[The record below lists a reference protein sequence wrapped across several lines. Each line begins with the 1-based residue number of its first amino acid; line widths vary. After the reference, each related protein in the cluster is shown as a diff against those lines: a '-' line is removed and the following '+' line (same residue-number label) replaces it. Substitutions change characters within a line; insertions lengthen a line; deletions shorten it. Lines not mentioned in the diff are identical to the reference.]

1 MIFPA
6 DPEEQSKAFYEYCLP
21 HISIDSVIFGFSG
34 AALKVL
40 LTKLNGHDE
49 WGLPGG
55 YLLKTENLDQAAY
68 RILEQR
74 TGVSRIFLEQFKTFG
89 EIGRSEAALSYMP
102 EHFWHRQ
109 RFVCV
114 GYYAL
119 VNYQNISI
127 RVDEISEAC
136 EWKDVTAMPELM
148 MDHQLIFETALGN
161 LRQQLNYKPIGLNL
175 LPEEFTMPEL
185 QKLYEAILGKCVHR
199 GSFQRKMLG
208 YNILIRH
215 DRSRNIGAHK
225 APILYSFDIPKYHEA
240 LRRGLREEW

>member
-1 MIFPA
+1 MIFPSE
-6 DPEEQSKAFYEYCLP
+6 PEERSKALFEQCLP

-34 AALKVL
+34 GTLKVL
-40 LTKLNGHDE
+40 LIRLNGHQD

-55 YLLKTENLDQAAY
+55 YLLKSENLDDAAH
-68 RILEQR
+68 RILEER
-74 TGVSRIFLEQFKTFG
+74 TGVNKIFLEQFKTFG
-89 EIGRSEAALSYMP
+89 KIGRSEGALSYMP
-102 EHFWHRQ
+102 EHHWHRQ

-119 VNYQNISI
+119 VNYQSISI

-136 EWKDVTAMPELM
+136 EWKDVTDMPVLM
-148 MDHQLIFETALGN
+148 MDHKLIFETALTN

-185 QKLYEAILGKCVHR
+185 QKLYESILGKCVHR
-199 GSFQRKMLG
+199 GSFQRKMLAYG
-208 YNILIRH
+208 IFIRH

-225 APILYSFDIPKYHEA
+225 APILYSFDINKYHEA